1 MWQPVTRREVRQ
13 ALDEVVNLSHSRG
26 AAQALPP
33 LGTVYLEDITSDNG
47 STTAS
52 DGDEADVAMMF
63 AESAVPGEGAATLE
77 DSMVGVLTG
86 LLNDPLVFSSIQSAL
101 ERDVNF
107 QRLLAGGEGPALDG
121 AAFARRLALEGP
133 PAASSAGVEV
143 TLTSVLEALAAGIS
157 EAASRVGEAFAGI
170 AQMLRGLGDAI
181 RVALNPDGP
190 NPATHG
196 APSAARRRDPRVM
209 LAVSKLALAMAV
221 FIMFRRV
228 SPGLLLRI

>member
-1 MWQPVTRREVRQ
+1 M
-13 ALDEVVNLSHSRG
+13 
-26 AAQALPP
+26 
-33 LGTVYLEDITSDNG
+33 
-47 STTAS
+47 
-52 DGDEADVAMMF
+52 
-63 AESAVPGEGAATLE
+63 
-77 DSMVGVLTG
+77 
-86 LLNDPLVFSSIQSAL
+86 
-101 ERDVNF
+101 
-107 QRLLAGGEGPALDG
+107 
-121 AAFARRLALEGP
+121 
-133 PAASSAGVEV
+133 EV

-157 EAASRVGEAFAGI
+157 EAATRVGEAFAGI